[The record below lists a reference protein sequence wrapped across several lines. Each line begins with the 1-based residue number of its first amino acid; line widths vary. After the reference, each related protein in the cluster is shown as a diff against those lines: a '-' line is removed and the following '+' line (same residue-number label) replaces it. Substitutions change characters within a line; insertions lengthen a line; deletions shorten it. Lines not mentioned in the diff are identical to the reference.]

1 MSGMATTLP
10 AAKKTPWAKILKRA
24 IWGAYL
30 LLIAVFLA
38 LPAVLVVISSFDA
51 ADYMQ
56 FPPKE
61 LTLKWYATVLQS
73 DTMQLAILNSVI
85 VGVVTTVVCVLLAVP
100 AALVIV
106 RRQFPGRDTL
116 FALLMSPI
124 AVPWVVFGLAML
136 YLWSALSWQRDL
148 STIIIGH
155 TVMGVP
161 YVLRTC
167 VAVLGGISPSYELAA
182 RTLGANRWR
191 SFALVTLPMMRSGI
205 IAGAVFC
212 LLISFIN
219 VPVPL
224 FLTTSSSTTIQVA
237 IFSYLLSNYDP
248 GVAAI
253 SVIQLVIILL
263 SLYVAQRLANV
274 REFIL

>member
-1 MSGMATTLP
+1 MSVMATNLP
-10 AAKKTPWAKILKRA
+10 ATKRLPWAKMLKRA

-61 LTLKWYATVLQS
+61 LTLKWFATVLQS
-73 DTMQLAILNSVI
+73 DTMQLAILNSII
-85 VGVVTTVVCVLLAVP
+85 VGAVTTIICVLLAVP

-148 STIIIGH
+148 STIILGH

-167 VAVLGGISPSYELAA
+167 VAVLGGVSPSYELAA
-182 RTLGANRWR
+182 RTLGADRWR
-191 SFALVTLPMMRSGI
+191 SFVLVTLPMMRSGI

-212 LLISFIN
+212 LLLSFIN

-253 SVIQLVIILL
+253 STIQLVIILL